1 MGRAACHSGQEVTWD
16 QIMGSK
22 FQFCSYLDDL
32 YYDSPAP
39 AQADKNGQFP
49 FPIPGQWKEV

>member
-1 MGRAACHSGQEVTWD
+1 MESR
-16 QIMGSK
+16 

-39 AQADKNGQFP
+39 VKADTNGRFP
-49 FPIPGQWKEV
+49 FPIPGKWTEV